1 MNYLYT
7 TSSIRVR
14 VRALGLIPITR
25 TYHHECT
32 IMKRWGN
39 VPLTTSDC
47 YGRFV

>member
-7 TSSIRVR
+7 TSVIRVR
-14 VRALGLIPITR
+14 ARALGLIPITR
-25 TYHHECT
+25 TYKHDCT

-47 YGRFV
+47 YGHFT